1 MTLQLPITQYKR
13 FVRYGTHPNFCYA
26 KTSFMLGTLYEMVI
40 LRLKKDTT
48 NLKVENWSY
57 MRVNQEDFE
66 RYRFKSI
73 KDLFSV
79 QKKIK
84 G

>member
-1 MTLQLPITQYKR
+1 
-13 FVRYGTHPNFCYA
+13 
-26 KTSFMLGTLYEMVI
+26 MVI

-57 MRVNQEDFE
+57 MRVNQDDFE
-66 RYRFKSI
+66 RHRFKSI
-73 KDLFSV
+73 KELFSA
-79 QKKIK
+79 QR